1 MESVL
6 RNQLMRQETLSRS
19 VLLVKTPELE
29 VLIENVEP

>member
-6 RNQLMRQETLSRS
+6 RNQLVRLETLGRS

-29 VLIENVEP
+29 ASN